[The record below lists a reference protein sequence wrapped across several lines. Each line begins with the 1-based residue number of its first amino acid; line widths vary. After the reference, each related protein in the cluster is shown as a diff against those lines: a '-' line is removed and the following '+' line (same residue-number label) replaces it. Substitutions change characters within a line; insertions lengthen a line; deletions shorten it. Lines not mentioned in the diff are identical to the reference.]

1 MFPPDGR
8 GAAGE
13 AGTGSTNP
21 ETDLESDLDSSPP
34 SPVAS
39 PVPSSPPLPIHVP
52 SSPSFP
58 AQLHPAAS
66 SFDTD
71 HTQLHEPDATQGDYD
86 QLTYDELHRLCWY
99 RGFARKNLKK
109 VPNARPSTMDAI
121 EEKRARE
128 QDDAINTADDM
139 PVPKKEPCRA
149 DDLHVACSADK
160 GIAKESKH

>member
-1 MFPPDGR
+1 MFPLDGR
-8 GAAGE
+8 GAAG
-13 AGTGSTNP
+13 GTSTGSTKP
-21 ETDLESDLDSSPP
+21 EPYMESGLDSSSS
-34 SPVAS
+34 SPVAI
-39 PVPSSPPLPIHVP
+39 PVPSSSSLSILAP

-66 SFDTD
+66 SFDTNY
-71 HTQLHEPDATQGDYD
+71 TQLHEPDATQGDYD

-109 VPNARPSTMDAI
+109 VPKARPSTMDAI

-160 GIAKESKH
+160 GIARESKH